1 MGDAEAQ
8 TVSAVCAGVRPR
20 MLAHHG
26 RTRGETLLDRHL
38 RADYRSRLRYAGGDC
53 GSTED
58 DECCARADDAH
69 GTATAANANARSA
82 AHAGWYAS
90 RWPWECPT
98 SPARR
103 ARRTPSTAGPV
114 ATGSV

>member
-20 MLAHHG
+20 MLAHYG

-38 RADYRSRLRYAGGDC
+38 RADYSYRLRYAGGDC
-53 GSTED
+53 GSAED
-58 DECCARADDAH
+58 DECCARADDAY
-69 GTATAANANARSA
+69 AAASSNARSA

-90 RWPWECPT
+90 GCWER
-98 SPARR
+98 SEERR
-103 ARRTPSTAGPV
+103 VGKEC
-114 ATGSV
+114 